1 MAKKLTEKGVHRLAI
16 KRRTYWEYDNGA
28 RGLCL
33 KVTPEGQKIWIMR
46 TVYPGQTT
54 QARRTLGKYPGLG
67 VADARAKAEQWYAW
81 VKDGID
87 PKDREEEEREQR
99 EVERLVQA
107 AKRAN
112 TIASYAK
119 KYIAD
124 RASNRRAAV
133 DAQEIK
139 RTIVRQWGPR
149 PIGSIAPA
157 DVRSLI
163 EQLRTRPYEMRNCWS
178 HVTALFKS
186 AVHDGLIEA
195 SPAASLSKKH
205 LFRGTKIAPR
215 QRVLNDNEIAALWQ
229 ASGALGYPHGPLYRL
244 LLLTGTRLNEAAKAR
259 WEEFDPEIR
268 RQLREASGKPIE
280 WSAIDSSKKRW
291 IVPAARFK
299 SGSDHIVPL
308 TDDALH
314 IIENL
319 PRFPGCDWLFS
330 VKGRLPPAG
339 FGKVKRRLDKLMIEA
354 LRKTAREQGDD
365 PDRVK
370 LADWVN
376 HDLRRVVRSNLAALK
391 VPDHVAEMCLG
402 HGRKGLQRVYDQ
414 HEYLNEQRDAL
425 TQWATKLRGIAGPE
439 PTTPR
444 ADNVVALRQVR

>member
-1 MAKKLTEKGVHRLAI
+1 MAKKLTEKGVQRLAI
-16 KRRTYWEYDNGA
+16 KRQTYWEYDNGA

-33 KVTPEGQKIWIMR
+33 KVTPEGQKIWVMR
-46 TVYPGQTT
+46 TVYPGQMT

-67 VADARAKAEQWYAW
+67 VANARAKAEQWYAW

-99 EVERLVQA
+99 EAERLAQA
-107 AKRAN
+107 EKRAN
-112 TIASYAK
+112 TVASYAK

-133 DAQEIK
+133 DAQEIM
-139 RTIVRQWGPR
+139 RTIVRRWGTR
-149 PIGSIAPA
+149 PIGSITPA

-178 HVTALFKS
+178 HVTGLFKS

-205 LFRGTKIAPR
+205 LFRGTKLVPR
-215 QRVLNDNEIAALWQ
+215 QRVLNDREIAALWL
-229 ASGALGYPHGPLYRL
+229 ASGALGYPYGQLYRL
-244 LLLTGTRLNEAAKAR
+244 LLLTGARLNEVAKAR
-259 WEEFDPEIR
+259 WEEFDTEIR
-268 RQLREASGKPIE
+268 RRLREASGKPIE
-280 WSAIDSSKKRW
+280 WSAIDPSKKRW
-291 IVPAARFK
+291 VVPAARFK

-308 TDDALH
+308 TDDALR

-319 PRFPGCDWLFS
+319 PRFPDCEWLFS
-330 VKGRLPPAG
+330 VEGRLPPAG
-339 FGKVKRRLDKLMIEA
+339 FGKVKGRLDKLMTEA
-354 LRKTAREQGDD
+354 LRKQGDD
-365 PDRVK
+365 PDQVK

-414 HEYLNEQRDAL
+414 HEYFDEQRDAL
-425 TQWATKLRGIAGPE
+425 TQWAAKLRGIVGPE
-439 PTTPR
+439 PTTPP
-444 ADNVVALRQVR
+444 AVNVVALRQVR